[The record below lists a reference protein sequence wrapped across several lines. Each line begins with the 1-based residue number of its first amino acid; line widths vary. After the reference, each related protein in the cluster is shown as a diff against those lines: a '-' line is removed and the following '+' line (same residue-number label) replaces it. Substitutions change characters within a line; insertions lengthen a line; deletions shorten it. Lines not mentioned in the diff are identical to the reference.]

1 MSDYSIYPRA
11 IDGYAQ
17 IPLAVDKK
25 SPINAESVNRLRS
38 GIINIEKAIGI
49 APGFSTKFGEFPD
62 LAGRISGVEDQL
74 LNYAET
80 LSDYAETIDDE
91 ISFRVSSLDIAE
103 YFDELSLTELYL
115 KEREINLSVG
125 PIILSGESFLDL
137 RANEDSSLK
146 LSAYDNSHTIH
157 SDNCDIFFSSHGL
170 APSTHPLISEWPRT
184 VNLRASEASLMG
196 VPGNYSDFRSY
207 LSFGDSLGESELSIV
222 KIESDSG
229 GNHVAVVA
237 GIGSSLD
244 PTIRPVG
251 LEILTSESE
260 MPGEEGAGIRL
271 SSANT
276 SMPGVEGGK
285 IYLDSGNTTDWKGVT
300 ATFEGATPSNGGGIK
315 LRAGADSGGSGGGK
329 IEIDG
334 ASAHS
339 GGDVKVSAG
348 SAGGELGEIRLHG
361 RVAIE
366 SSLSLSIRR
375 WTESTDGNL
384 YDVGPD
390 DYTIIVNADGGPVQ
404 VRLPNAALCSGRVCV
419 VKKVDSLNSVVVS
432 THGGDI
438 DASVAQTMG
447 AQNQSITFQS
457 NGGDWYIINSYLFPV

>member
-49 APGFSTKFGEFPD
+49 APGFSSKFGEFPD
-62 LAGRISGVEDQL
+62 LAGRISSVEDRL
-74 LNYAET
+74 LSHSEA
-80 LSDYAETIDDE
+80 LSDYGETIEEE

-103 YFDELSLTELYL
+103 YFDELSLTELYE
-115 KEREINLSVG
+115 KEQEINLSAG
-125 PIILSGESFLDL
+125 PVILSGESFLSL
-137 RANEDSSLK
+137 RADEDSSLG
-146 LSAYDNSHTIH
+146 LSADGSAYTIH
-157 SDNCDIFFSSHGL
+157 SDNCDILLSSQGFAPSSH
-170 APSTHPLISEWPRT
+170 PLVSEWPRT
-184 VNLRASEASLMG
+184 VNLRASEASLIG
-196 VPGNYSDFRSY
+196 VPGDYSDFRSY

-229 GNHVAVVA
+229 ANHVAIVA

-244 PTIRPVG
+244 SAIRPVG

-260 MPGEEGAGIRL
+260 MPGEEGAGIRI

-276 SMPGVEGGK
+276 SMPGVEGGS
-285 IYLDSGNTTDWKGVT
+285 IYLDSGDTADWKGVT
-300 ATFEGATPSNGGGIK
+300 ADFEGATPSSGGRIN
-315 LRAGADSGGSGGGK
+315 LRAGADSGGSGGGR

-339 GGDVKVSAG
+339 GGGVRVSAG
-348 SAGGELGEIRLHG
+348 SIGGDLGEISLHG
-361 RVAIE
+361 KVVVE
-366 SSLSLSIRR
+366 SSLRLSIRS
-375 WTESTDGNL
+375 WTESADGTL
-384 YDVGPD
+384 CDVGPD

-404 VRLPNAALCSGRVCV
+404 VTLPDAARCSGRVCV
-419 VKKVDSLNSVVVS
+419 VKKTDDLNSVVVRAD
-432 THGGDI
+432 GGDI
-438 DASVAQTMG
+438 DASVTQILA
-447 AQNQSITFQS
+447 AQNQSITLQS
-457 NGGDWYIINSYLFPV
+457 NGADWFIINSYLFPV